1 MLPAA
6 KCCTTSKRGRMR
18 ENLTALI
25 KLLGLSLL
33 LCGREMGDKTYII
46 YTDKHEKHWLLW
58 FVTDKGQKRKEVFL
72 NCGWYK
78 HTDLISLNLNDLVL
92 TSANFL
98 GVTRLVV
105 PGFVTLSLSLVLFEF
120 CMFKHQMPRYGLAVI
135 HLKSR
140 SAMQGCIS
148 QSPLLSALTLAQR
161 LCAARGCDY
170 TSFQFGVLHQKHQ
183 NLKSPTVGAQRGR
196 YCRCNTR
203 TLSDLL
209 IEA

>member
-46 YTDKHEKHWLLW
+46 YTDKHEKHWRLW
-58 FVTDKGQKRKEVFL
+58 FVTDKGQKRRFFKIVVDI
-72 NCGWYK
+72 ND
-78 HTDLISLNLNDLVL
+78 TDLISLNLNDLVL

-140 SAMQGCIS
+140 SAMQQGCIS

-170 TSFQFGVLHQKHQ
+170 TSFQFGVLHQKHH
-183 NLKSPTVGAQRGR
+183 NFKSPPVGAPRGR

-203 TLSDLL
+203 TWSDLL

>member
-170 TSFQFGVLHQKHQ
+170 TFQFGVLHQKHQ